1 MSGLVYTVPTYAN
14 RPTSSAVLGGPYK
27 GYSPIQTINCFNNS
41 DQVMTRKILS
51 KSWNGNGATGK
62 YYNYNRV
69 VTPFRAV
76 NNLGDFLSRK
86 NYSCNGPNQ
95 VNANKPG
102 MKSRIGSMISKCD
115 GTGVAASSCN
125 TAFVS
130 DSSDYTTYKKQRAI
144 NQNFNDLK
152 QGGDQSNGSYVYR
165 MAAFYGH

>member
-1 MSGLVYTVPTYAN
+1 MSGFNYTVPSYAN
-14 RPTSSAVLGGPYK
+14 KPTSSKVLGGPYK

-51 KSWNGNGATGK
+51 KSWNGNGALGVSNG
-62 YYNYNRV
+62 YGRV

-86 NYSCNGPNQ
+86 NYNCGGPNQ
-95 VNANKPG
+95 LHADKPG
-102 MKSRIGSMISKCD
+102 MKSRIGSMISRCD
-115 GTGVAASSCN
+115 GTGVPASSCN
-125 TAFVS
+125 TAFVA
-130 DSSDYTTYKKQRAI
+130 DASDYITYKKQKAM

-152 QGGDQSNGSYVYR
+152 HGGDQSNASYVYK